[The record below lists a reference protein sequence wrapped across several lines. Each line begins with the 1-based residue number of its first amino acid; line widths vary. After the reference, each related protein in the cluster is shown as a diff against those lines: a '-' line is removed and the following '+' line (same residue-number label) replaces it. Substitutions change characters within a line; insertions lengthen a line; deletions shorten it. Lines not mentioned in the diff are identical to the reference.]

1 MPAIK
6 PIVLN
11 NVFGQGKDLTLSP
24 KSVVGQKSEFEDRT
38 AGVNVGFHRFSLVTV
53 NMPNARKVTA
63 NVRINYLKQV
73 EGSANGYAPAPA
85 LDRFDELEVTFKTN
99 NRGSVSERTALVAA
113 LSALLENVDL
123 RSVVIDG
130 EEIY

>member
-11 NVFGQGKDLTLSP
+11 NVLGEGKNITFGP
-24 KSVVGQKSEFEDRT
+24 KSVVGQKSEFEDRA
-38 AGVNVGFHRFSLVTV
+38 AGVNIGFHRLSMVTV

-63 NVRINYLKQV
+63 SIRINRLKQV

-99 NRGSVSERTALVAA
+99 NRSSVSERASLVKA
-113 LSALLENVDL
+113 LSELLENADL